1 MSKFPHLPLRMARW
15 EFERI
20 FRRTPKMAGPLD
32 YADAQAAI
40 DRGCDVIS
48 VACIGDD
55 IDSYVVTREP
65 RRPDLIDRA
74 MSSLDDGVRR

>member
-1 MSKFPHLPLRMARW
+1 MNEWSHRPLRMTRW

-32 YADAQAAI
+32 YADAKAAI
-40 DRGCDVIS
+40 DRGCYVIS
-48 VACIGDD
+48 VACLGDD

-65 RRPDLIDRA
+65 RKPDLIDRA
-74 MSSLDDGVRR
+74 MSSLDAGGW